1 MLRRPKPP
9 VAEILPENLPR
20 HVAII
25 MDGNGRWAKSRGL
38 PRVAGHKKGAD
49 ALREILSSCGALGL
63 RYLTIYAFSAENWN
77 RPQDEVNDLME
88 LLGYYLHHELPTLQK
103 NNIRLSFIGD
113 RSRLSAEL
121 QKRLEEAE
129 KITET
134 GSAFT
139 LIVALSYGARQEIVR
154 AMRKL
159 SEDVAAGKVKSDG
172 ITEEHFSRYLDT
184 ASLPDP
190 DLIVRTG
197 GEQRLSN
204 FLLWQSAYSELYFTP
219 VLWPDFTPEHLR
231 EALAEYARR
240 ERRYGTTS

>member
-20 HVAII
+20 HVANIK
-25 MDGNGRWAKSRGL
+25 DGNGRWAKSRGL